1 MHLHGSG
8 EATDALSVVSS
19 AAVLSVDFCEGGDED
34 GGGGK
39 ADPGEAQPDPVAGA
53 LVPHCQAGSL
63 DGERGLS

>member
-8 EATDALSVVSS
+8 EATDALFVVSS

-39 ADPGEAQPDPVAGA
+39 ADPG
-53 LVPHCQAGSL
+53 
-63 DGERGLS
+63 